1 VMPFYRQ
8 EDLDTL
14 PHSNLLPGD
23 FPFVR
28 GVAVK
33 GNNWFIRQDITV
45 TDYKAAN
52 AKALDILM
60 RGITSLGFVIAD
72 SQTATPETVAQ
83 LLKDIHPESIEI
95 SFSIAGRAKELVA
108 ALKGYLRS

>member
-1 VMPFYRQ
+1 MDKKKKLFEQFPPVSATEWMEKITADLKGADFTRKLVWKTRDGLSVMPFYRQ

-45 TDYKAAN
+45 TDYR
-52 AKALDILM
+52 LP
-60 RGITSLGFVIAD
+60 
-72 SQTATPETVAQ
+72 TPK
-83 LLKDIHPESIEI
+83 LLT
-95 SFSIAGRAKELVA
+95 
-108 ALKGYLRS
+108 Y